1 MPRPKRAK
9 ITTATPAPMTT
20 AVTTA
25 QRALEPSPAAESVTS
40 SRGATGSS
48 DSDGLI
54 TRNPTRMN
62 SKGFV
67 AKEVFMSGALPV
79 DDAGERRPRPLSTR
93 KRVAL
98 SRIAREGDHA
108 RAYEALKARRD
119 AALQAERLAKEA
131 KQANAQI
138 PSTQLSYDP
147 APKIVPT
154 TAPAISPAQNAQ
166 PVRGSR
172 TQATPLR
179 EHSVLDIQNFKRR
192 PRQPSLLQVARA
204 QVAAAESEDGDSL
217 NDLEPDDESTP
228 FGKSQKSLEQQPS
241 SNSSRKRKL
250 STPEIQVPASQ
261 TQEPE
266 QQSSS
271 PVPSAVD
278 DVLDSAAVED
288 SQPEPILPPIP
299 ASLPPTSQQAI
310 HSDTLA
316 PPRSSSPPPS
326 PENKQ
331 SQKSS
336 ARTTRPSKQQKP
348 TQKPKKQQPPQHP
361 SITLP
366 PRSPTPTQRA
376 PTTANTSRT
385 RSPLKP
391 ITTST
396 LQNLLPRRRG
406 AASKNKENIG
416 VFDIMSSNS
425 SDPIEED
432 EDADELSYH
441 ASSRRPRA
449 TDKRGKGKGGKGN
462 KKSGSAKTA
471 AVGKT
476 AEKRVGKTYTRKS
489 ALDVEDEI
497 ADEDAEGQEN
507 EGRGKGEMQMD
518 AKAREEM
525 KRLRD
530 KFLEVDQWGLE
541 FEEVSGSSDRMRDA
555 R

>member
-1 MPRPKRAK
+1 M
-9 ITTATPAPMTT
+9 TAAI
-20 AVTTA
+20 TTA

-40 SRGATGSS
+40 SRDATGSS

-54 TRNPTRMN
+54 TRNPTQIN
-62 SKGFV
+62 SKGIA

-79 DDAGERRPRPLSTR
+79 DDTGEKRPRPLSTR

-119 AALQAERLAKEA
+119 AALEAERLAEA
-131 KQANAQI
+131 KQANAELSSI
-138 PSTQLSYDP
+138 QLSKDP
-147 APKIVPT
+147 APKIAPT
-154 TAPAISPAQNAQ
+154 TTPAVASAPNSQ
-166 PVRGSR
+166 PIRGSK

-192 PRQPSLLQVARA
+192 PRQSSLLQVARA
-204 QVAAAESEDGDSL
+204 QVAAAESDEGDSL
-217 NDLEPDDESTP
+217 NDLEPEDESTP
-228 FGKSQKSLEQQPS
+228 FGKSQRPPEQQSS

-250 STPEIQVPASQ
+250 SAPEIQVPASQ
-261 TQEPE
+261 TQEAG

-278 DVLDSAAVED
+278 DALDSAAVED
-288 SQPEPILPPIP
+288 SQPEPTLPPIP
-299 ASLPPTSQQAI
+299 ASLPPTSQHAI

-326 PENKQ
+326 PENKH
-331 SQKSS
+331 SQRPST
-336 ARTTRPSKQQKP
+336 RTTRPSKQQIS
-348 TQKPKKQQPPQHP
+348 TQKPRKQQPQQHP
-361 SITLP
+361 SIALP
-366 PRSPTPTQRA
+366 PRSPTPTQRSH
-376 PTTANTSRT
+376 TTANKSRT

-396 LQNLLPRRRG
+396 LQNLLPRRRR
-406 AASKNKENIG
+406 AESKNKENSS
-416 VFDIMSSNS
+416 VFDIVSSNP
-425 SDPIEED
+425 SDQFEED

-462 KKSGSAKTA
+462 KKSGSAKA
-471 AVGKT
+471 AAGKT

-489 ALDVEDEI
+489 ALDVEDENG
-497 ADEDAEGQEN
+497 DENAEGQES
-507 EGRGKGEMQMD
+507 EGGGKGAMQMD
-518 AKAREEM
+518 AKAREEI